1 MESKPARDAA
11 AKTKMEAEA
20 SAENECPVHLDNEW
34 DIRYII
40 RHQLKFILLQNTDLL
55 IYLCHKQ
62 MCVGLRY
69 VYVLLES
76 TTNTNITD
84 AS

>member
-69 VYVLLES
+69 VYILLES